1 MKTILLSSKKLL
13 HLKLLFAFLFTSTI
27 YAQCIDGPSILSVG
41 QTSQYD
47 ASTITDNYFWSA
59 TGGLTIQGLNTGPSV
74 MVERTST
81 TTGKIFLVAYSNTT
95 GTAKQSYCCNKS
107 ISSPAPP
114 QCNLGYYTIED
125 YLCVTDMHP
134 YWRFSVPNISGATY
148 TWSGQ
153 HFNVLSG
160 SNSSYMIGN
169 PTDNGYGFTVYCKIK
184 KTCSNGLTDERT
196 FYYESNSTN
205 SCNQGTTGEVG
216 GSGGGGPILDDIFM
230 KTFNH
235 EQFSI
240 TPNPIVDEATI
251 NVKVQNGNNK
261 LTIKIHDIY
270 GRLVLVPVNNKV
282 IKGDNYT
289 TSISKDNLPLNSIYF
304 VSFYINDELRS
315 QKRIITKS
323 K

>member
-1 MKTILLSSKKLL
+1 MKTILLSTKKLL
-13 HLKLLFAFLFTSTI
+13 HLKLLFAFLFTSAI

-41 QTSQYD
+41 QTGAYT
-47 ASTITDNYFWSA
+47 ASTTTDNYFWSA
-59 TGGLTIQGLNTGPSV
+59 TGGLTINGSNTGASV
-74 MVERTST
+74 TVQRTST
-81 TTGKIFLVAYSNTT
+81 TAGKVYLVAYSNTT
-95 GTAKQSYCCNKS
+95 GTTKQSYCCNKS
-107 ISSPAPP
+107 VSVPAPP

-160 SNSSYMIGN
+160 GNSSYMIGN

-196 FYYESNSTN
+196 FYYESRSTN

-216 GSGGGGPILDDIFM
+216 GSGGGGPISDIEALP
-230 KTFNH
+230 KIA
-235 EQFSI
+235 ELELFSI
-240 TPNPIVDEATI
+240 APNPIVDKATI
-251 NVKVQNGNNK
+251 SVKLQNNNNK

-270 GRLVLVPVNNKV
+270 GRLVLIPANNKA
-282 IKGDNYT
+282 ITNEYST
-289 TSISKDNLPLNSIYF
+289 TIDKSSLPLNSIYF
-304 VSFYINDELRS
+304 VSFYVNNELRS